1 MIIIPA
7 IDLKDG
13 NCVRLKQGRMEDDTL
28 FSTDPVEMA
37 LNWQNQGAR
46 YMHLVDLNGAFAGEP
61 VNREIIKKIVAALDI
76 PCQLGGGIRDLE
88 TVKVYLELGL
98 ERVIL
103 GTVAVENPD
112 LVRAAAKTYP
122 GRICV
127 GIDARKGLVATRGWA
142 AETRVQALDLAR
154 GFEDCGV
161 AAIIYTDILRDG
173 MQIGV
178 NLEET
183 KALAQAIS
191 IPVIASGGIATIADI
206 KGLLPLEK
214 CGVTAAITGR
224 ALYDGTLDLGA
235 AQTLV
240 DASAQVKAN
249 GDSQC

>member
-28 FSTDPVEMA
+28 FSSNPVEMA
-37 LNWQNQGAR
+37 LNWQKQGAR
-46 YMHLVDLNGAFAGEP
+46 YLHLVDLNGAFAGEP
-61 VNREIIKKIVAALDI
+61 VNREIIKEIVAALDI

-88 TVKVYLELGL
+88 TISAYLDLGL
-98 ERVIL
+98 ERAIL
-103 GTVAVENPD
+103 GTVAVENPE
-112 LVRAAAKTYP
+112 LVRLAAKTFP

-127 GIDARKGLVATRGWA
+127 GIDARQGLVATRGWA
-142 AETRVQALDLAR
+142 SETRVQALDLAR

-173 MQIGV
+173 MQTGV

-183 KALAQAIS
+183 KVLAQAIS
-191 IPVIASGGIATIADI
+191 IPVIASGGIATIADV

-214 CGVTAAITGR
+214 YGVSAAITGR
-224 ALYDGTLDLGA
+224 ALYEGTLDLN
-235 AQTLV
+235 
-240 DASAQVKAN
+240 SAQILADVE
-249 GDSQC
+249 GGPQC